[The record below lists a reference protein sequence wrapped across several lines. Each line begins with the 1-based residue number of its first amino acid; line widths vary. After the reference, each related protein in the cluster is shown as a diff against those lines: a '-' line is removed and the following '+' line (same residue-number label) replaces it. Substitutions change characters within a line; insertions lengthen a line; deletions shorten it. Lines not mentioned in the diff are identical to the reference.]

1 MKKYVLKYYTPADD
15 SMDGWEKYSLP
26 IGNGYFGA
34 SMFGRTDSE
43 RIQFTT
49 NTFANTKAQGG
60 VSSFADIRLDF
71 GNEEVRDYCRGL
83 DLREGIAY
91 TQYTAKG
98 TKCRSEA
105 FYSYPDKVFVYRIQ
119 TSQKTDFSIR
129 LIIPYLGAR
138 PTEEGGRT
146 GEVFAEENTLL
157 MRGSL
162 PARELLYE
170 GRLCAVSN
178 GQVCVERQKIA
189 VYGATETVLYFVADT
204 SYSLDE
210 SVFLEGNHKAIGE
223 APSHRVK
230 QALEGALTLGYEALL
245 RRHKEDY
252 CGLMSRVE
260 FDLGGVEDNRSTEE
274 LLDSCSKGNF
284 EPYLQ
289 EVYYQYGRYLL
300 VSSSRKGG
308 TPASL
313 QGVWSAYDKSPWGSG
328 FWHNIN
334 VQMNYWHAFSTN
346 LAETFEAYAD
356 FNRAFRKQAQRLAS
370 QWIKDTLPENYKDGE
385 GECGWLIGV
394 AAYCYEIEGMSAHS
408 GPGTV
413 GLTTQLFWDYYD
425 YTRDENILKEVTYP
439 AIHGAA
445 KFLTKCV
452 HEYNGEYLAAY
463 SASPEQIIGGVWI
476 SELKSDQPY
485 YHTIGCAF
493 DQQMLYENAK
503 NDLKCAEL
511 LGVSDEITELEE
523 KQINGYSPVL
533 IGGSGQIK
541 EYREENFYGEIGEA
555 KHRHISQ
562 LVGLSPGTLINYQTP
577 AWLEA
582 AKKTLLLRGD
592 ESTGWALAHR
602 LCAWARTGEGDHAYL
617 LLQNLLKTRTY
628 PNLWDAHPPFQID
641 GNFGAVSGM
650 TEMLL
655 QSYDGCIYL
664 LPALPSAW
672 KNLSFAGLKARGNFT
687 LSGVVKDG
695 KMQEATLLSVKG
707 GEICVICQ
715 GIENACVTDAEGR
728 EISTHTK
735 KGGIAFSTEKG
746 KSYRLDFKKSE

>member
-1 MKKYVLKYYTPADD
+1 MKNHVLKYYTPADD
-15 SMDGWEKYSLP
+15 SLDGWERYSLP

-34 SMFGRTDSE
+34 SIFGRTDSE

-60 VSSFADIRLDF
+60 VSNFAEIRLDF
-71 GNEEVRDYCRGL
+71 GNTQVTDYCRGL
-83 DLREGIAY
+83 NLREGVVY
-91 TQYTAKG
+91 TKYTAKG
-98 TKCRSEA
+98 THYSSEA
-105 FYSYPDKVFVYRIQ
+105 FYSYPDKVFVYRLQ
-119 TSQKTDFSIR
+119 TSQKTDFSLR

-138 PTEEGGRT
+138 PIEEGGRT
-146 GEVFAEENTLL
+146 GELFAEENTLI
-157 MRGSL
+157 MRGAL

-178 GQVCVERQKIA
+178 GQVCVEGEKLA
-189 VYGATETVLYFVADT
+189 VYGATETVVYFVADT
-204 SYSLDE
+204 SYLLDE
-210 SVFLEGNHKAIGE
+210 RVFLEGCHKAIGKDP
-223 APSHRVK
+223 AQRVK
-230 QALEGALTLGYEALL
+230 QTMKAALTLGYDALF

-274 LLDSCSKGNF
+274 LLESYRAGNS
-284 EPYLQ
+284 EPYLE

-300 VSSSRKGG
+300 VSSSRKGT

-313 QGVWSAYDKSPWGSG
+313 QGVWSAYDQSPWGSG

-356 FNRAFRKQAQRLAS
+356 FNKAFRKQAQRLAS
-370 QWIKDTLPENYKDGE
+370 QWIKENIPENYKDGE

-394 AAYCYEIEGMSAHS
+394 ASYCYEIEGMSPHS

-413 GLTTQLFWDYYD
+413 GLTSQLFWDYYD
-425 YTRDENILKEVTYP
+425 YTRDEGVLKDVAYP
-439 AIHGAA
+439 AIHGTA

-452 HEYNGEYLAAY
+452 REYDGEYLAAY
-463 SASPEQIIGGVWI
+463 SASPEQIIGGQWI
-476 SELKSDQPY
+476 AELKSNQPY

-511 LGVSDEITELEE
+511 LGVCDEITELEK
-523 KQINGYSPVL
+523 KQIDNYSPVL

-541 EYREENFYGEIGEA
+541 EYREENFYGEIGEV

-562 LVGLSPGTLINYQTP
+562 LVGLSPGTLINYKTP
-577 AWLEA
+577 AWIEA
-582 AKKTLLLRGD
+582 AKKTLQLRGD

-602 LCAWARTGEGDHAYL
+602 LCAWARTGDGDHAYL
-617 LLQNLLKTRTY
+617 LLQNLLKMRTY
-628 PNLWDAHPPFQID
+628 PNLWDVHPPFQID

-655 QSYDGCIYL
+655 QSYDGCVHL
-664 LPALPSAW
+664 LPALPEKW
-672 KNLSFAGLKARGNFT
+672 KNLFFLGLKARGNFT
-687 LSGVVKDG
+687 VSGVVRDG
-695 KMQEATLLSVKG
+695 KMQEATILSNKG
-707 GEICVICQ
+707 GEVCVLCD
-715 GIENACVTDAEGR
+715 GIEKACVTDDNGR
-728 EISTHTK
+728 EMATYAK
-735 KGGIAFSTEKG
+735 EGGIAFQTQEG
-746 KSYRLDFKKSE
+746 MLYRLKF